1 MTEAHPV
8 ATDHLP
14 MFITAPGQTDVLL
27 VVMWVIFIA
36 AVLGAGVF
44 FFWLHSLPERMV
56 HNKIQFDIVAVLA
69 LLSLFT
75 HQHAFWVAALLIALI
90 TFPDFRLP
98 DFSGLLAR
106 IANSLESIASR
117 TDGADE
123 AAPTAPAADGQA
135 RTASPEKAAEVAQ
148 TKNRSPELIAV
159 AVVERTTVHHKTA
172 PKRER
177 EKAEG

>member
-1 MTEAHPV
+1 MTETHPLV
-8 ATDHLP
+8 TAHLP
-14 MFITAPGQTDVLL
+14 MFITAPGNTDVLM
-27 VVMWVIFIA
+27 VVMWVVFIG

-90 TFPDFRLP
+90 SFPDFKFP

-106 IANSLESIASR
+106 IAHSLESIAARPDAPDQSR
-117 TDGADE
+117 TSALTSAVNGDPLLHGKSGE
-123 AAPTAPAADGQA
+123 VVQA
-135 RTASPEKAAEVAQ
+135 KPKSPE
-148 TKNRSPELIAV
+148 RLAV
-159 AVVERTTVHHKTA
+159 AAVERTAVQPKTV
-172 PKRER
+172 PKPRT
-177 EKAEG
+177 